1 MIVHA
6 GRGAEYTGS
15 LNDMWSHKWSI
26 IPRACDGVSVSDYTV
41 MPEYWSSPGD
51 MTIGVFC
58 HELGHAFGLVDLY
71 DTDNSSYG
79 TGYWSL
85 MSSHQLVWLAG
96 IRSAD

>member
-1 MIVHA
+1 
-6 GRGAEYTGS
+6 
-15 LNDMWSHKWSI
+15 
-26 IPRACDGVSVSDYTV
+26 
-41 MPEYWSSPGD
+41 

-85 MSSHQLVWLAG
+85 MSSGSRVCSG
-96 IRSAD
+96 ISRPT